1 MPRLENPATF
11 KNIVRSTYN
20 IKGDVKDVEQV
31 MSTKPVITYYNSAD
45 PMPQNPKDAI
55 KTLKKLSLDI
65 EEVKD
70 FTDGETTFLVKL
82 YPWLEYAGN
91 KAVKAGNGELAKM
104 ELDTLKEQA
113 GAKARDQN
121 VDKNVDID
129 KGEM

>member
-11 KNIVRSTYN
+11 KTIVRSTYN

-31 MSTKPVITYYNSAD
+31 MSTVPVIAYYNSAD
-45 PMPQNPKDAI
+45 PMPQSPKEAI
-55 KTLKKLSLDI
+55 KTLKKLSLDV

-70 FTDGETTFLVKL
+70 FTDGEAKFLMKT
-82 YPWLEYAGN
+82 YPWLEFAGN

-104 ELDTLKEQA
+104 ELDMLKEQA
-113 GAKARDQN
+113 GAKARDQDIN
-121 VDKNVDID
+121 KNVDID